1 MKLLLALITLT
12 SMNLAQAGWKSQTKA
27 TLREYAN
34 ECRTTEVVVDEI
46 IKNDVIRGHI
56 QGMSPASYNKFKVV
70 FYVKTDKWYVHPFTF
85 TPRQEEGYSY
95 SNLDANGNFKI
106 RTVLREVASQKMAV
120 VLVPKSYNIKSSRW
134 RLNPLFGI
142 FGGVLKNSCNHTIVP
157 GNGDFFMESL

>member
-12 SMNLAQAGWKSQTKA
+12 SVQVVQASWQSQSRA
-27 TLREYAN
+27 TLTEFAN
-34 ECRTTEVVVDEI
+34 ECRTTEVVVDQI

-56 QGMSPASYNKFKVV
+56 NGLSPAAYNKFKVV
-70 FYVKTDKWYVHPFTF
+70 FYVKTNRWYVHPYTF
-85 TPRQEEGYSY
+85 TPGQEEGYSY

-106 RTVLREVASQKMAV
+106 KTIRREVASQKMAV
-120 VLVPKSYNIKSSRW
+120 VLVPQSYNIRASRW

-142 FGGVLKNSCNHTIVP
+142 FGGVLKNSCNHTIVQ